1 MNMLRDRRIDMK
13 RVIDMRRVVT
23 KAAVLAVLAVPALS
37 GVAQAFTPV
46 PIPKP
51 QTSGVAATHQ
61 LP

>member
-1 MNMLRDRRIDMK
+1 MK
-13 RVIDMRRVVT
+13 RVVT
-23 KAAVLAVLAVPALS
+23 KAFVLAVLAILAVS

-51 QTSGVAATHQ
+51 RTSGIAASHP

>member
-1 MNMLRDRRIDMK
+1 MK
-13 RVIDMRRVVT
+13 RVVT
-23 KAAVLAVLAVPALS
+23 KAVVLAVLAILAVS

-51 QTSGVAATHQ
+51 RMSGVAATHQ